1 MRIQPNAPDPRELT
15 TERASTSSV
24 AADSARQ
31 TRRVHAPAD
40 RVSLK
45 SLTTRTMEVPDI
57 RQEKVAR
64 LKQMIA
70 SGQYQVNAKEVAD
83 AILHG

>member
-1 MRIQPNAPDPRELT
+1 MRIQSNAPDPREVT
-15 TERASTSSV
+15 TERASTSSA
-24 AADSARQ
+24 AADSASRA
-31 TRRVHAPAD
+31 RRVHAPAD

-45 SLTTRTMEVPDI
+45 SLTTRTMEVPDM
-57 RQEKVAR
+57 RLERVGR

-70 SGQYQVNAKEVAD
+70 SGRYQVNAKEVAD